1 MSRFARATLA
11 LLTMVGVFAGWPASG
26 QDADKKIY
34 RNVTSERLEAVLDEL
49 GVKYAKLPGK
59 SEGIHSYDFERNKF
73 KVRLYNYHGKDLWI
87 DAFFSDP
94 LALEEVNQWNS
105 RAKFSRAVLIKANE
119 KPAVSLE
126 SQLDCMGGVSDGIV
140 RQFVRRFDGEI
151 SQFVKFLAK

>member
-1 MSRFARATLA
+1 MSRIARATLA
-11 LLTMVGVFAGWPASG
+11 LLAVAAILAVRSASG

-34 RNVTSERLEAVLDEL
+34 RNVTSERLEAVLEEL
-49 GVKYAKLPGK
+49 GLKYTKLPGK

-94 LALEEVNQWNS
+94 LSLEEVNQWNS

-126 SQLDCMGGVSDGIV
+126 SQLDCMGGVSDVIV
-140 RQFVRRFDGEI
+140 RQFVRRFDGEVA
-151 SQFVKFLAK
+151 QFVKFLAK